1 MWMIHFKNFD
11 LVVWRNHSV
20 IDCWPALILGTG
32 HWQVIPLFVYQYKCV
47 YILLTQR
54 WIVVFLGHLR
64 KSIFKAM
71 KNLISSKSEVVK
83 ESTYKIDQVSRT
95 RLVFMIFFSA
105 RFLQLTL
112 YIWFL
117 LYCITSRAFVIKN
130 TIRRLSLFENW
141 CTLILFIVFTF
152 QK

>member
-1 MWMIHFKNFD
+1 MNLWNSETSSQCVIRFRMWMIHFKNFD

-32 HWQVIPLFVYQYKCV
+32 HWQVIPLFLYQYKCV

-54 WIVVFLGHLR
+54 WIVAFLGHLR

-71 KNLISSKSEVVK
+71 KNLISSKSWVVK

-95 RLVFMIFFSA
+95 RLLIFFSA
-105 RFLQLTL
+105 RFSFLTTG
-112 YIWFL
+112 IWDFL
-117 LYCITSRAFVIKN
+117 VCID
-130 TIRRLSLFENW
+130 
-141 CTLILFIVFTF
+141 
-152 QK
+152 